1 VINSRILSAATYF
14 PSEPIPMSVIE
25 KRILAVS
32 ESDRKLPVRSIQR
45 LTGAEQVF
53 HRAEGENVSDMASAA
68 AVTALKQ
75 ASVNASDVD
84 MLIFAS
90 ASQDLI
96 EPATSHII
104 AHQLG
109 VTSPV
114 FDIKNACNSFLNGIQ
129 VADLF
134 IRSGTYKTVLI
145 VTGEA
150 PSVSI
155 RWNCRTRDEFTS
167 SFAGF
172 SMSDSG
178 GAVVLQA
185 DEDVTRRGVMSV
197 NMSAHSE
204 MWDVGVL
211 GTGGSRAPRDLEA
224 TYFNMNGHALFDA
237 FRTVGCDEL
246 FRNIIEREVNWDE
259 YAAIG
264 MHQVSSI
271 YNQMLIEELRIPK
284 NKAVL
289 TIQDYGNLASNS
301 LPLQLELS
309 IQNSLA
315 AGDQFAFIGLGGGI
329 STGLGLFKL

>member
-197 NMSAHSE
+197 DMSAHSE

-224 TYFNMNGHALFDA
+224 TYFNMNGHALYNA

-309 IQNSLA
+309 IQNGLA